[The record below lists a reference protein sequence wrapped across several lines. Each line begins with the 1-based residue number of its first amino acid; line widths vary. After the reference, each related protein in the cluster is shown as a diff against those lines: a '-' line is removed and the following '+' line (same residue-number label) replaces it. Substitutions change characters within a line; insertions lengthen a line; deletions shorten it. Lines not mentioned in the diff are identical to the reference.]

1 MLHRNNL
8 QNAAPSEPAPI
19 YNMYEDYASG
29 RHLSETVP
37 EFLAR
42 LPPRSTP
49 VSQHGPW
56 IYIASPHYRDVPTSE
71 DLAGF
76 RQIGHRL
83 LDEYTEKKERIED
96 SMARKAKSTIER
108 KLTPDRKKLEADI
121 RNIARDKG
129 IKSGKWMLFVSVDKV
144 NEIWGLVANAVAE
157 GELGHAAKVGVDD
170 GSGDKKARLICIY
183 TQDCA
188 DQEDVKRVLHRLD
201 GLGLVSIGNPRGIYY
216 KADCYTHL
224 DIMSGNA
231 WGLKPTMYSSAD
243 LMKKG
248 KK

>member
-1 MLHRNNL
+1 
-8 QNAAPSEPAPI
+8 
-19 YNMYEDYASG
+19 
-29 RHLSETVP
+29 
-37 EFLAR
+37 
-42 LPPRSTP
+42 
-49 VSQHGPW
+49 
-56 IYIASPHYRDVPTSE
+56 
-71 DLAGF
+71 
-76 RQIGHRL
+76 
-83 LDEYTEKKERIED
+83 
-96 SMARKAKSTIER
+96 MARKAKSTIER